1 MSNITIGN
9 QVWMVE
15 NLNVEFF
22 QNGDAIPEAQTEKE
36 WYRAFENNEPAWCY
50 YDNNPMNGDKYG
62 KLYNWFAVID
72 NRGLCPEG
80 WHIPTKVDWDFLMEF
95 LGGENIAGGKLKSV
109 SGWDDEQHS
118 EVSTNESGFTALP
131 GGCRSPSISGLVF
144 SGLER
149 IGYWWSATKGY
160 HNLAFYPFLIHN
172 FIGPGGNDGRVF
184 YMNDGGENCGFS
196 VRCVRD

>member
-95 LGGENIAGGKLKSV
+95 LS
-109 SGWDDEQHS
+109 
-118 EVSTNESGFTALP
+118 
-131 GGCRSPSISGLVF
+131 
-144 SGLER
+144 
-149 IGYWWSATKGY
+149 
-160 HNLAFYPFLIHN
+160 
-172 FIGPGGNDGRVF
+172 
-184 YMNDGGENCGFS
+184 
-196 VRCVRD
+196 